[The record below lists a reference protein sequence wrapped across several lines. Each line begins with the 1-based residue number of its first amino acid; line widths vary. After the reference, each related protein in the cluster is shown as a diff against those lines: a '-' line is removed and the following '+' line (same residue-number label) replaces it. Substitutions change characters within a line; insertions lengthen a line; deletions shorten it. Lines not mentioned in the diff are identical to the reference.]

1 MHSADVSKPV
11 LPQCTEVGCGC
22 HLHKTFF
29 LETISRLSLPTAQPS
44 IYIGCCFETMQ
55 AMSLQVMGLG
65 RLGAEVPGMRLW
77 LW

>member
-1 MHSADVSKPV
+1 MCVIYTS
-11 LPQCTEVGCGC
+11 
-22 HLHKTFF
+22 TFF

-44 IYIGCCFETMQ
+44 IYTRCCSEMMQ
-55 AMSLQVMGLG
+55 AMSLQVMGLD